1 LEKDSPAIF
10 VANHR
15 SRLDGPMLLPL
26 LKNTG
31 VLMKTSYARM
41 PVFSFFVKH
50 LDFVSVNS
58 ESVVNL
64 AAAINRCKEL
74 FNSGS
79 RLLIFPEGA
88 RSRSARMLPFKDLAF
103 RLSMETGCPVVP
115 MIVHCDHPFMAKMPG
130 SLVPPFR
137 MKFVVRSLPP
147 MLPEKN
153 ERPSDFAE
161 RVRRRMAEEIR
172 VLDKGNCLGNQSRQ
186 GASKMKETKYDLDQ
200 ILKIL
205 PHRPPFLFVDR
216 VIKLV
221 PDQLIVAEREIR
233 PDEPHF
239 AVTSLEHRL
248 CGGTYHRCPGAD
260 KRSALGIFKNR
271 KRNRVIGKTG
281 EFFSLLQQT

>member
-1 LEKDSPAIF
+1 MENRRHSRPPLHRTIAASIGYSVYFLSCAFYFLLSPLFLLLSFNPALMRRASKSANNLFLFFLTRIFLPSLRIYKIVEEPSFESLEKDSPAIF

-50 LDFVSVNS
+50 LDFVSVDS
-58 ESVVNL
+58 ESVANL
-64 AAAINRCKEL
+64 AAAIKRCKEL
-74 FNSGS
+74 FRNGS

-103 RLSMETGCPVVP
+103 RLSAETGFPVVP
-115 MIVHCDHPFMAKMPG
+115 LIVHCDHPFMAKMPG

-147 MLPEKN
+147 MLPEEN

-172 VLDKGNCLGNQSRQ
+172 ILDKGTVWEIKSG
-186 GASKMKETKYDLDQ
+186 KE
-200 ILKIL
+200 
-205 PHRPPFLFVDR
+205 RAR
-216 VIKLV
+216 
-221 PDQLIVAEREIR
+221 
-233 PDEPHF
+233 
-239 AVTSLEHRL
+239 
-248 CGGTYHRCPGAD
+248 
-260 KRSALGIFKNR
+260 
-271 KRNRVIGKTG
+271 
-281 EFFSLLQQT
+281 